1 MALNKYIICIIG
13 VICALVFLS
22 AFGTQ
27 EVSDDEVEMTEVPT
41 LYQKEILFTSSAAT
55 SVSETQETTAE
66 QVTEQETVSEDTYI
80 TYFTEDDIKD
90 IAKLLLRECGGVP
103 SKTEQACVAW
113 CVLNRVDEYD
123 SSIHEVLRSPNQ
135 FAFYEST
142 EIQDDL
148 YDLAKDVLSRWNDER
163 NGISDVGRVLPKEYT
178 YFHGDGVHNYFRNS
192 FDGNYETW
200 DYSLES
206 PYED

>member
-1 MALNKYIICIIG
+1 MALNKYIICIIE

-192 FDGNYETW
+192 FDGDYETW

>member
-1 MALNKYIICIIG
+1 
-13 VICALVFLS
+13 
-22 AFGTQ
+22 
-27 EVSDDEVEMTEVPT
+27 MTEVPT
-41 LYQKEILFTSSAAT
+41 LYQKEILFTSCAAT
-55 SVSETQETTAE
+55 SVLETQETTVE

-113 CVLNRVDEYD
+113 CVLNRVDKHD

-135 FAFYEST
+135 FAFYELT

-148 YDLAKDVLSRWNDER
+148 YDMK
-163 NGISDVGRVLPKEYT
+163 ISI
-178 YFHGDGVHNYFRNS
+178 
-192 FDGNYETW
+192 
-200 DYSLES
+200 
-206 PYED
+206 

>member
-1 MALNKYIICIIG
+1 MALSRYIKHIIIAIC
-13 VICALVFLS
+13 VVVFL
-22 AFGTQ
+22 AACGTQ
-27 EVSDDEVEMTEVPT
+27 TVGDGEVDATEVST
-41 LYQKEILFTSSAAT
+41 LYQKEVLFTCCAVTSAL
-55 SVSETQETTAE
+55 ETQETTTE
-66 QVTEQETVSEDTYI
+66 QITEQEAVEGKEYV
-80 TYFTEDDIKD
+80 TYFTEDDVKD
-90 IAKLLLRECGGVP
+90 IAKLLLKECGGVP

-113 CVLNRVDEYD
+113 CVLNRVDEHD
-123 SSIHEVLRSPNQ
+123 SSIYEVLRSPSQ

-142 EIQDDL
+142 EVQDDL

-163 NGISDVGRVLPKEYT
+163 NGISDVGRVLPEEYM

-192 FDGNYETW
+192 FDGNYKIW

>member
-1 MALNKYIICIIG
+1 
-13 VICALVFLS
+13 
-22 AFGTQ
+22 
-27 EVSDDEVEMTEVPT
+27 MTEVPT

-55 SVSETQETTAE
+55 SVSETQETTSE

-192 FDGNYETW
+192 FDGDYETW

>member
-22 AFGTQ
+22 AFGTH
-27 EVSDDEVEMTEVPT
+27 EVSDDEVKMTEVPT
-41 LYQKEILFTSSAAT
+41 LYQKEILFTSCAAT
-55 SVSETQETTAE
+55 SVLETQETTVE

-113 CVLNRVDEYD
+113 CVLNRVDKHD

-135 FAFYEST
+135 FAFYELT

-148 YDLAKDVLSRWNDER
+148 YDLAKDVLSRWNDEK

-192 FDGNYETW
+192 FDGDYETW